1 MKRHIL
7 LNEDM
12 IITAWETIML
22 GLVILVQS
30 QQLHHRLPPILD
42 WTDDVTSGMIFL
54 VLGILVLVNAVWDFY
69 WYRIRIILLTAMAFM
84 WTFLTASFLFD
95 DLSDNHITIVPL
107 LFGVVVL
114 RIMLIAKREPPYKLK
129 GGENG

>member
-42 WTDDVTSGMIFL
+42 WTDDVSSGMIFL

-69 WYRIRIILLTAMAFM
+69 WYRIRVVLLSSMAFL
-84 WTFLTASFLFD
+84 WSTLAASFLLD
-95 DLSDNHITIVPL
+95 DLSDHHITIVPL
-107 LFGVVVL
+107 LFITVVV
-114 RIMLIAKREPPYKLK
+114 RIMLIAKREPPYKMN
-129 GGENG
+129 GGDHG